1 LLIRSLL
8 TSYPTF
14 SASIPKKDIF
24 ENTKDIIESFHEV
37 YIKTNIPILAKKVEK
52 QLVYYFT
59 NIFEKKSN
67 DITVKK
73 VTV

>member
-1 LLIRSLL
+1 MSC
-8 TSYPTF
+8 PTF
-14 SASIPKKDIF
+14 SALIPKKDII
-24 ENTKDIIESFHEV
+24 KSFHEV
-37 YIKTNIPILAKKVEK
+37 YIKTNIPILTKKVEK

-59 NIFEKKSN
+59 NICEKKSN

>member
-1 LLIRSLL
+1 MKSTL
-8 TSYPTF
+8 
-14 SASIPKKDIF
+14 
-24 ENTKDIIESFHEV
+24 
-37 YIKTNIPILAKKVEK
+37 KTNVPLLVTKVEK

-59 NIFEKKSN
+59 NICEKKSN